1 MSEAN
6 KTQTV
11 QAANDVKNDTN
22 GSGASYGQAA
32 ANAVMPHLSKDML
45 ASVDKLGVSFVTD
58 AGPIKAIDDIT
69 FTIPRKTVVGVVGES
84 GSGKSVTARS
94 IIKLLPDTASTSGA
108 IYISNKEGT
117 GELDVLKLSGEDL
130 RQLRGGEAAMVFQEP
145 NSVLNPV
152 FTIGWQIEE
161 GLRAHGM
168 KDKKELRAKSIEIL
182 KKVGIPDAETRID
195 YYPHQFSGGQ
205 KQRIVIAMALV
216 LNPGLILADE
226 PTTAL
231 DVTVQME
238 ILDLLRL
245 ARDEFGAS
253 VLIITHNMG
262 VIADIAD
269 QVVVMYQGHVVE
281 QGDVEQIFYHPK
293 DPYTQRL
300 LASVPRIGE
309 KLVVKNK
316 DGSVVRRSVDWRK
329 EPVVVEA
336 KRMSVTYPGRL
347 MQPDFVAVNKVDFEI
362 HRSEVLGLVGESGSG
377 KSTTGRAIAGL
388 QKISGGSLKVFG
400 VEMNHVKE
408 REFKS
413 KRADIGFVFQDP
425 GSSFDPLMT
434 IAENVAEPLIVHK
447 KYSSVADARN
457 YVGELM
463 EMVQLP
469 RVYMDRFPHE
479 LSGGQRQR
487 ASLARAL
494 ALKPSLL
501 IADEPTSAL
510 DVSVQ
515 AKVLELF
522 KRLQVDIGFAC
533 LFITHDLAVVDMLAD
548 RIMVMHKGQIV
559 EHGDAS
565 QIIEHPQDPYTQ
577 KLLASLPVPDPRQ
590 QRERR
595 EQLHRLRGQE

>member
-1 MSEAN
+1 MSEI
-6 KTQTV
+6 
-11 QAANDVKNDTN
+11 DN
-22 GSGASYGQAA
+22 GNLAEIKD
-32 ANAVMPHLSKDML
+32 LS
-45 ASVDKLGVSFVTD
+45 VSFMTD
-58 AGPIKAIDDIT
+58 AGSIKAIDGIS
-69 FTIPRKTVVGVVGES
+69 FKIPRRKVIGVVGES

-94 IIKLLPDTASTSGA
+94 IIKLLPETATTSGA
-108 IYISNKEGT
+108 IYLSNRAGNE
-117 GELDVLKLSGEDL
+117 ELDVLSLSGE
-130 RQLRGGEAAMVFQEP
+130 QLREMRGSEVAMVFQEP

-152 FTIGWQIEE
+152 YTIGWQIEE

-168 KDKKELRAKSIEIL
+168 KDRKELRAKAIDIL
-182 KKVGIPDAETRID
+182 KKVGIPDAETRVD

-231 DVTVQME
+231 DVTVQAE

-245 ARDEFGAS
+245 ARDEFDAS

-269 QVVVMYQGHVVE
+269 EVVVMYRGHVVE
-281 QGDVEQIFYHPK
+281 QGGVEQIFYSPQ
-293 DPYTQRL
+293 DDYTKRL
-300 LASVPRIGE
+300 LGAVPRIGQKLIVRDGNGKVIERE
-309 KLVVKNK
+309 K
-316 DGSVVRRSVDWRK
+316 DWR
-329 EPVVVEA
+329 EQPVAVEA
-336 KRMSVTYPGRL
+336 KGLTITYPGHL
-347 MQPDFVAVNKVDFEI
+347 MQPDFKAVDGIDFTI

-388 QKISGGSLKVFG
+388 QKVSGGSLNVLG
-400 VEMNHVKE
+400 IEMNSVKE
-408 REFKS
+408 RDFKP

-425 GSSFDPLMT
+425 GSSFNPLMT
-434 IAENVAEPLIVHK
+434 IAENVAEPLIVHR
-447 KYSSVADARN
+447 KYSSVADARH
-457 YVGELM
+457 YVGDLL

-469 RVYMDRFPHE
+469 RAYMNRFPHE
-479 LSGGQRQR
+479 LSGGQRQC

-522 KRLQVDIGFAC
+522 KKLQVEIGFAC

-548 RIMVMHKGQIV
+548 RIMVMHKGKIV
-559 EHGDAS
+559 EHGDAD
-565 QIIEHPQDPYTQ
+565 QIMQHPQNPYTQ
-577 KLLASLPVPDPRQ
+577 KLLASLPVPDPREQRGHREHLHELLAAQ
-590 QRERR
+590 Q
-595 EQLHRLRGQE
+595 

>member
-1 MSEAN
+1 MNEPTMNLAE
-6 KTQTV
+6 V
-11 QAANDVKNDTN
+11 ND
-22 GSGASYGQAA
+22 
-32 ANAVMPHLSKDML
+32 LS
-45 ASVDKLGVSFVTD
+45 VSFMTD
-58 AGPIKAIDDIT
+58 AGSIKAVDHVN
-69 FTIPRKTVVGVVGES
+69 FTIPRGTVVGVVGES

-94 IIKLLPDTASTSGA
+94 LIKLLPETATTSGA
-108 IYISNKEGT
+108 VMLSKRNGD
-117 GELDVLKLSGEDL
+117 GELDVLSLTGEEL
-130 RQLRGGEAAMVFQEP
+130 RRMRGSEAAMVFQEP

-152 FTIGWQIEE
+152 YTIGWQIEE
-161 GLRAHGM
+161 GLRAHGL
-168 KDKKELRAKSIEIL
+168 KDKKELRAKAIDIL
-182 KKVGIPDAETRID
+182 KKVGIPDAETRVD

-231 DVTVQME
+231 DVTVQAE

-245 ARDEFGAS
+245 AKDEFGAS

-262 VIADIAD
+262 VIADLAD
-269 QVVVMYQGHVVE
+269 QVVVMYRGHVVE
-281 QGDVEQIFYHPK
+281 QGDVEQIFYHPHHE
-293 DPYTQRL
+293 YTKRL
-300 LASVPRIGE
+300 LAAVPRIGQ
-309 KLVVKNK
+309 KLVVHDR
-316 DGSVVRRSVDWRK
+316 DGHVIERKVDWR
-329 EPVVVEA
+329 EQPLAVEA
-336 KRMSVTYPGRL
+336 KGLRITYPGHL
-347 MQPDFVAVNKVDFEI
+347 MQPDFVAVDGVDFEI

-388 QKISGGSLKVFG
+388 QKVSGGSLKVLG
-400 VEMNHVKE
+400 VEMNGVKE
-408 REFKS
+408 RDFKP

-425 GSSFDPLMT
+425 GSSFNPLMT
-434 IAENVAEPLIVHK
+434 IAQNVAEPLIVHK
-447 KYSSVADARN
+447 KYADAADARE
-457 YVGELM
+457 YVGDLL

-469 RVYMDRFPHE
+469 RVYMNRFPHE

-522 KRLQVDIGFAC
+522 KRLQAEIGFAC

-548 RIMVMHKGQIV
+548 RIMVMHKGRIV
-559 EHGDAS
+559 EHGDADAIM
-565 QIIEHPQDPYTQ
+565 QHPQDPYTR
-577 KLLASLPVPDPRQ
+577 KLLASLPVPDPHE
-590 QRERR
+590 QREHRA
-595 EQLHRLRGQE
+595 QLHALLAQE

>member
-1 MSEAN
+1 MSE
-6 KTQTV
+6 QT
-11 QAANDVKNDTN
+11 ATATTATGGNLAEIRD
-22 GSGASYGQAA
+22 
-32 ANAVMPHLSKDML
+32 LS
-45 ASVDKLGVSFVTD
+45 VSFMTD
-58 AGPIKAIDDIT
+58 AGSIKAVDGVN
-69 FTIPRKTVVGVVGES
+69 FTIPRGTVVGVVGES

-94 IIKLLPDTASTSGA
+94 IIKLLPETATTSGA
-108 IYISNKEGT
+108 VMLSRRDGG
-117 GELDVLKLSGEDL
+117 GELDVLSLSGEDL
-130 RQLRGGEAAMVFQEP
+130 RRMRGSEAAMVFQEP

-152 FTIGWQIEE
+152 YTIGWQIEE

-168 KDKKELRAKSIEIL
+168 KDKKELRAKAVDIL
-182 KKVGIPDAETRID
+182 KKVGIPDAETRVD

-231 DVTVQME
+231 DVTVQAE

-245 ARDEFGAS
+245 AKDEFGAS

-262 VIADIAD
+262 VVADLAD
-269 QVVVMYQGHVVE
+269 QVVVMYRGHVVE
-281 QGDVEQIFYHPK
+281 QGDVEQVFYHPRH
-293 DPYTQRL
+293 DYTKRL
-300 LASVPRIGE
+300 LAAVPRIGQ
-309 KLVVKNK
+309 KLVVRDL
-316 DGSVVRRSVDWRK
+316 DGHVIEREDDWRDQ
-329 EPVVVEA
+329 PLAVEA
-336 KRMSVTYPGRL
+336 KGLTITYPGRL
-347 MQPDFVAVNKVDFEI
+347 MQPDFVAVDGIDFEI

-388 QKISGGSLKVFG
+388 QKVSGGSLKVLG
-400 VEMNHVKE
+400 VEMNGVRE
-408 REFKS
+408 RDFKP

-425 GSSFDPLMT
+425 GSSFNPLMT
-434 IAENVAEPLIVHK
+434 IAQNVAEPLIVHK
-447 KYSSVADARN
+447 RYPDAAAARD
-457 YVGELM
+457 YVGDLLEL
-463 EMVQLP
+463 VQLP
-469 RVYMDRFPHE
+469 RVYMNRFPHE

-522 KRLQVDIGFAC
+522 KRLQAEIGFAC

-548 RIMVMHKGQIV
+548 RVMVMHKGRIV
-559 EHGDAS
+559 EHGDADD
-565 QIIEHPQDPYTQ
+565 IMRRPQHPYTR
-577 KLLASLPVPDPRQ
+577 KLMASLPVPDPRE
-590 QRERR
+590 QRAHRAELHALLAQER
-595 EQLHRLRGQE
+595 

>member
-1 MSEAN
+1 MSEQRQHNLADI
-6 KTQTV
+6 K
-11 QAANDVKNDTN
+11 D
-22 GSGASYGQAA
+22 
-32 ANAVMPHLSKDML
+32 LS
-45 ASVDKLGVSFVTD
+45 VSFMTD
-58 AGPIKAIDDIT
+58 AGSIKAVENVN

-94 IIKLLPDTASTSGA
+94 IIKLMPETATTSGA
-108 IYISNKEGT
+108 VYLSRRDGSD
-117 GELDVLKLSGEDL
+117 GLDVLSLSGE
-130 RQLRGGEAAMVFQEP
+130 QLRDMRGSEAAMVFQEP

-152 FTIGWQIEE
+152 YTIGWQIEE
-161 GLRAHGM
+161 GLRAHGL
-168 KDKKELRAKSIEIL
+168 KDRKKLRAKAVDIL
-182 KKVGIPDAETRID
+182 NKVGIPDAETRVD

-231 DVTVQME
+231 DVTVQAE

-245 ARDEFGAS
+245 ARDEFDAS

-269 QVVVMYQGHVVE
+269 QVVVMYRGHVVE
-281 QGDVEQIFYHPK
+281 QGTVEQVFYDPK
-293 DPYTQRL
+293 NDYTKRL
-300 LASVPRIGE
+300 LGAVPRVGQ
-309 KLVVKNK
+309 KLVVRDS
-316 DGSVVRRSVDWRK
+316 DGRVIERRFDWR
-329 EPVVVEA
+329 EQPVAVEA
-336 KRMSVTYPGRL
+336 KGLTITYPGHL
-347 MQPDFVAVNKVDFEI
+347 MQPDFKAVDGVDFTI

-388 QKISGGSLKVFG
+388 QKVSGGSLNVLG
-400 VEMNHVKE
+400 VEMNGVRE
-408 REFKS
+408 RDFKP

-425 GSSFDPLMT
+425 GSSFNPLMT
-434 IAENVAEPLIVHK
+434 IAENVAEPLIVHR
-447 KYSSVADARN
+447 KYGSVAEARD
-457 YVGELM
+457 YVGDLL

-469 RVYMDRFPHE
+469 RAYMNRFPHE

-487 ASLARAL
+487 ASLARGL

-522 KRLQVDIGFAC
+522 KRLQAEIGFAC

-548 RIMVMHKGQIV
+548 RVMVMHKGRIV
-559 EHGDAS
+559 EHGDAD
-565 QIIEHPQDPYTQ
+565 QIMRHPRNAYTQ
-577 KLLASLPVPDPRQ
+577 KLLASLPVPDPRE
-590 QRERR
+590 QR
-595 EQLHRLRGQE
+595 LHRAHLHELLASGK

>member
-1 MSEAN
+1 MSEPNASS
-6 KTQTV
+6 
-11 QAANDVKNDTN
+11 ASPSTN
-22 GSGASYGQAA
+22 LAEIKD
-32 ANAVMPHLSKDML
+32 LS
-45 ASVDKLGVSFVTD
+45 VSFITD
-58 AGPIKAIDDIT
+58 AGSIKAVDGVS
-69 FTIPRKTVVGVVGES
+69 FTIPRGTVVGVVGES

-94 IIKLLPDTASTSGA
+94 IIKLLPETATTSGA
-108 IYISNKEGT
+108 VMLSKRDGT
-117 GELDVLKLSGEDL
+117 GELDVLSLSGEDL
-130 RQLRGGEAAMVFQEP
+130 QRMRGSEAAMVFQEP

-152 FTIGWQIEE
+152 YTIGWQIEE

-168 KDKKELRAKSIEIL
+168 KDKKQLRAKAIDIL
-182 KKVGIPDAETRID
+182 KKVGIPDAETRVD

-231 DVTVQME
+231 DVTVQAE

-245 ARDEFGAS
+245 AKDEFGAS

-262 VIADIAD
+262 VIADLAD
-269 QVVVMYQGHVVE
+269 QVVVMYRGHVVE
-281 QGDVEQIFYHPK
+281 QGDVEQVFYHPNH
-293 DPYTQRL
+293 DYTKRL
-300 LASVPRIGE
+300 LASVPRIGQQ
-309 KLVVKNK
+309 LVVRDL
-316 DGSVVRRSVDWRK
+316 DGRVIEREDDWRDQ
-329 EPVVVEA
+329 PIAVEA
-336 KRMSVTYPGRL
+336 KGLTITYPGHL
-347 MQPDFVAVNKVDFEI
+347 MQPDFVAVDGIDFTI
-362 HRSEVLGLVGESGSG
+362 RRSEVLGLVGESGSG

-388 QKISGGSLKVFG
+388 QKVSGGSLKVLG
-400 VEMNHVKE
+400 VEMNGVKE
-408 REFKS
+408 RDFKP

-425 GSSFDPLMT
+425 GSSFNPLMT
-434 IAENVAEPLIVHK
+434 IAENVAEPLIVHG
-447 KYSSVADARN
+447 KYSSVADARH
-457 YVGELM
+457 YVGDLL

-469 RVYMDRFPHE
+469 RVYMNRFPHE

-522 KRLQVDIGFAC
+522 KRLQAEIGFAC

-548 RIMVMHKGQIV
+548 RVMVMHKGRIV
-559 EHGDAS
+559 EHGDTEDIM
-565 QIIEHPQDPYTQ
+565 QHPQDPYTR
-577 KLLASLPVPDPRQ
+577 KLLASLPVPDPRE
-590 QRERR
+590 QRAHR
-595 EQLHRLRGQE
+595 EQLHALLAQG

>member
-1 MSEAN
+1 M
-6 KTQTV
+6 
-11 QAANDVKNDTN
+11 D
-22 GSGASYGQAA
+22 
-32 ANAVMPHLSKDML
+32 
-45 ASVDKLGVSFVTD
+45 GVS
-58 AGPIKAIDDIT
+58 
-69 FTIPRKTVVGVVGES
+69 FTIPRGTVVGVVGES

-94 IIKLLPDTASTSGA
+94 IIKLLPETATTSGA
-108 IYISNKEGT
+108 VMLSKRDGT
-117 GELDVLKLSGEDL
+117 GELDVLSLSGEDL
-130 RQLRGGEAAMVFQEP
+130 QRMRGSEAAMVFQEP

-152 FTIGWQIEE
+152 YTIGWQIEE

-168 KDKKELRAKSIEIL
+168 KDKKQLRAKAIDIL
-182 KKVGIPDAETRID
+182 KKVGIPDAETRVD

-231 DVTVQME
+231 DVTVQAE

-245 ARDEFGAS
+245 AKDEFGAS

-262 VIADIAD
+262 VIADLAD
-269 QVVVMYQGHVVE
+269 QVVVMYRGHVVE
-281 QGDVEQIFYHPK
+281 QGDVEQVFYHPNH
-293 DPYTQRL
+293 DYTKRL
-300 LASVPRIGE
+300 LASVPRIGQQ
-309 KLVVKNK
+309 LVVRDL
-316 DGSVVRRSVDWRK
+316 DGRVIEREDDWRDQ
-329 EPVVVEA
+329 PIAVEA
-336 KRMSVTYPGRL
+336 KGLTITYPGHL
-347 MQPDFVAVNKVDFEI
+347 MQPDFVAVDGIDFTI
-362 HRSEVLGLVGESGSG
+362 RRSEVLGLVGESGSG

-388 QKISGGSLKVFG
+388 QKVSGGSLKVLG
-400 VEMNHVKE
+400 VEMNGVKE
-408 REFKS
+408 RDFKP

-425 GSSFDPLMT
+425 GSSFNPLMT
-434 IAENVAEPLIVHK
+434 IAQNVSEPLIVHG
-447 KYSSVADARN
+447 KYRDVAEARE
-457 YVGELM
+457 YVGDLL

-469 RVYMDRFPHE
+469 RVYMNRFPHE

-522 KRLQVDIGFAC
+522 KRLQAEIGFAC

-548 RIMVMHKGQIV
+548 RVMVMHKGRIV
-559 EHGDAS
+559 EHGDTEDIM
-565 QIIEHPQDPYTQ
+565 QHPQDPYTR
-577 KLLASLPVPDPRQ
+577 KLLASLPVPDPRE
-590 QRERR
+590 QRAHR
-595 EQLHRLRGQE
+595 EQLHALLAQG

>member
-1 MSEAN
+1 MSDE
-6 KTQTV
+6 QTNLA
-11 QAANDVKNDTN
+11 QVKD
-22 GSGASYGQAA
+22 
-32 ANAVMPHLSKDML
+32 LS
-45 ASVDKLGVSFVTD
+45 VSFMTD
-58 AGPIKAIDDIT
+58 AGSIKAIDKIS

-94 IIKLLPDTASTSGA
+94 IIKLLPETATTSGA
-108 IYISNKEGT
+108 IYLSNREGN
-117 GELDVLKLSGEDL
+117 EQLDVLSLSGEDL
-130 RQLRGGEAAMVFQEP
+130 RRMRGSEAAMVFQEP

-152 FTIGWQIEE
+152 YTIGWQIEE

-168 KDKKELRAKSIEIL
+168 KDKKELRAKSVDIL

-231 DVTVQME
+231 DVTVQAE

-262 VIADIAD
+262 VIADI
-269 QVVVMYQGHVVE
+269 VVVMYRGHVVE
-281 QGDVEQIFYHPK
+281 QGSVEQIFYSPK
-293 DPYTQRL
+293 DDYTKRL
-300 LASVPRIGE
+300 LAAVPRIGQ
-309 KLVVKNK
+309 KLVVRDEQGKVIERSK
-316 DGSVVRRSVDWRK
+316 DWHDQ
-329 EPVVVEA
+329 PIAVEA
-336 KRMSVTYPGRL
+336 KGLTITYPGHL
-347 MQPDFVAVNKVDFEI
+347 TQPDFKAVNGIDFTI

-388 QKISGGSLKVFG
+388 QKVSGGSLNVLG
-400 VEMNHVKE
+400 VEMNGVKE
-408 REFKS
+408 RQFKP

-425 GSSFDPLMT
+425 GSSFNPLMT

-447 KYSSVADARN
+447 KYSSVSEASD
-457 YVGELM
+457 YVGDLL

-469 RVYMDRFPHE
+469 RAYMNRFPHE

-522 KRLQVDIGFAC
+522 KKLQAEIGFAC

-548 RIMVMHKGQIV
+548 RIMVMHKGEIV
-559 EHGDAS
+559 EHGDAD
-565 QIIEHPQDPYTQ
+565 QVMNNPRNPYTQ
-577 KLLASLPVPDPRQ
+577 KLLASLPVPDPRE
-590 QRERR
+590 QRKHRA
-595 EQLHRLRGQE
+595 QLHELLAKGI

>member
-1 MSEAN
+1 MALRMALTEQTQRLKRRRVMSE
-6 KTQTV
+6 TV
-11 QAANDVKNDTN
+11 IATT
-22 GSGASYGQAA
+22 
-32 ANAVMPHLSKDML
+32 PHLGKDEL
-45 ASVDKLGVSFVTD
+45 ARIDDLSVSFMTD
-58 AGPIKAIDDIT
+58 AGSIKAIDGVD
-69 FTIPRKTVVGVVGES
+69 FTIPKGKVVGVVGES

-94 IIKLLPDTASTSGA
+94 IIKLLPVTAATSGA
-108 IYISNKEGT
+108 VYLARRDGT
-117 GELDVLKLSGEDL
+117 GELDALALSGE
-130 RQLRGGEAAMVFQEP
+130 QLRRMRGDEAAMVFQEP
-145 NSVLNPV
+145 GSVLNPV

-161 GLRAHGM
+161 GLRAHGL
-168 KDKKELRAKSIEIL
+168 KDKKELRAKAVDIL
-182 KKVGIPDAETRID
+182 KKVGIPDAETRVD

-231 DVTVQME
+231 DVTVQAE

-262 VIADIAD
+262 VVADIAD
-269 QVVVMYQGHVVE
+269 QVVVMYRGHVVE
-281 QGDVEQIFYHPK
+281 QGDVEQIFYHPQAE
-293 DPYTQRL
+293 YTQRL
-300 LASVPRIGE
+300 LAAVPRIGQQLTVHDDE
-309 KLVVKNK
+309 GKALE
-316 DGSVVRRSVDWRK
+316 RSSDWRQ
-329 EPVVVEA
+329 EPVAVEA
-336 KRMSVTYPGRL
+336 KGLTITYPGRL
-347 MQPDFVAVNKVDFEI
+347 MQPDFVAVDGVDFTI

-388 QKISGGSLKVFG
+388 QKVSGGSLNVLG
-400 VEMNHVKE
+400 VEMNGVKE
-408 REFKS
+408 RDFKP

-434 IAENVAEPLIVHK
+434 IAENVAEPLLVHH
-447 KYSSVADARN
+447 KYSSVADAKD
-457 YVGELM
+457 YVGDLL

-469 RVYMDRFPHE
+469 RAYMNRFPHE

-522 KRLQVDIGFAC
+522 KKLQIEIGFAC

-548 RIMVMHKGQIV
+548 RIMVMHQGRIV
-559 EHGDAS
+559 EHGDAD
-565 QIIEHPQDPYTQ
+565 QVIELPENPYTR
-577 KLLASLPVPDPRQ
+577 KLLASLPVPDPRE
-590 QRERR
+590 QRAHR
-595 EQLHRLRGQE
+595 EHLHALAAEAV

>member
-1 MSEAN
+1 MSETNAHEMN
-6 KTQTV
+6 QNSDDGRHPLLDSTG
-11 QAANDVKNDTN
+11 KNLAQIKN
-22 GSGASYGQAA
+22 
-32 ANAVMPHLSKDML
+32 LS
-45 ASVDKLGVSFVTD
+45 VSFMTD
-58 AGPIKAIDDIT
+58 AGSIRAIDNIS
-69 FTIPRKTVVGVVGES
+69 FSIPKKTVVGVVGES

-94 IIKLLPDTASTSGA
+94 IIKLLPETATTAGA
-108 IYISNKEGT
+108 IYLARRDGSE
-117 GELDVLKLSGEDL
+117 EFDVLSLKPEDL
-130 RQLRGGEAAMVFQEP
+130 QHVRGEEAAMVFQEP

-152 FTIGWQIEE
+152 YTIGWQIEE

-168 KDKKELRAKSIEIL
+168 SGRQELRAKTIDIL
-182 KKVGIPDAETRID
+182 EKVGIPDAKTRVD

-231 DVTVQME
+231 DVTVQAE

-245 ARDEFGAS
+245 ARDEFDAS

-269 QVVVMYQGHVVE
+269 QVVVMYRGHVVE
-281 QGDVEQIFYHPK
+281 QGDVEQIFYRPQE
-293 DPYTQRL
+293 DYTKRL
-300 LASVPRIGE
+300 LAAVPRIGQ
-309 KLVVKNK
+309 KLVVRDD
-316 DGSVVRRSVDWRK
+316 DGIAIERKADWRK
-329 EPVVVEA
+329 QPIAVEA
-336 KRMSVTYPGRL
+336 KGLTITYPGHL
-347 MQPDFVAVNKVDFEI
+347 LQPDFVAVKDVDFTI

-388 QKISGGSLKVFG
+388 QRISGGSLKVLG
-400 VEMNHVKE
+400 SEMNGFKE
-408 REFKS
+408 REFKP

-425 GSSFDPLMT
+425 GSSFNPLMT
-434 IAENVAEPLIVHK
+434 IAENVAEPLLVHK
-447 KYSSVADARN
+447 KYSSVADASD
-457 YVGELM
+457 YVGDLL

-469 RVYMDRFPHE
+469 RTYMNRFPHE

-494 ALKPSLL
+494 ALKPSLI

-515 AKVLELF
+515 AKVLQLF
-522 KRLQVDIGFAC
+522 KRLQVEIGFAC

-548 RIMVMHKGQIV
+548 RIMVMHKGSIV
-559 EHGDAS
+559 EHGEAS
-565 QIIEHPQDPYTQ
+565 QIMQNPQNPYTR
-577 KLLASLPVPDPRQ
+577 KLLASLPVPDPRE
-590 QRERR
+590 QRE
-595 EQLHRLRGQE
+595 HRGQLRELLKQE

>member
-1 MSEAN
+1 MSEQRQHNLADI
-6 KTQTV
+6 K
-11 QAANDVKNDTN
+11 D
-22 GSGASYGQAA
+22 
-32 ANAVMPHLSKDML
+32 LS
-45 ASVDKLGVSFVTD
+45 VSFMTD
-58 AGPIKAIDDIT
+58 AGSIKAVENVN

-94 IIKLLPDTASTSGA
+94 IIKLLPETATTSGA
-108 IYISNKEGT
+108 VYLSRRDGSD
-117 GELDVLKLSGEDL
+117 GLDVLSLSGE
-130 RQLRGGEAAMVFQEP
+130 QLRDMRGSEAAMVFQEP

-152 FTIGWQIEE
+152 YTIGWQIEE
-161 GLRAHGM
+161 GLRAHGL
-168 KDKKELRAKSIEIL
+168 KDRKKLRAKAVDIL
-182 KKVGIPDAETRID
+182 NKVGIPDAETRVD

-231 DVTVQME
+231 DVTVQAE

-245 ARDEFGAS
+245 ARDEFDAS

-269 QVVVMYQGHVVE
+269 QVVVMYRGHVVE
-281 QGDVEQIFYHPK
+281 QGTVEQVFYDPK
-293 DPYTQRL
+293 NDYTKRL
-300 LASVPRIGE
+300 LGAVPRVGQ
-309 KLVVKNK
+309 KLVVRDP
-316 DGSVVRRSVDWRK
+316 DGRVIERKSDWR
-329 EPVVVEA
+329 EQPVAVEA
-336 KRMSVTYPGRL
+336 KGLTITYPGHL
-347 MQPDFVAVNKVDFEI
+347 MQPDFKAVDGVDFTI

-388 QKISGGSLKVFG
+388 QKVSGGSLNVLG
-400 VEMNHVKE
+400 VEMNGVRE
-408 REFKS
+408 RDFKP

-425 GSSFDPLMT
+425 GSSFNPLMT
-434 IAENVAEPLIVHK
+434 IAENVAEPLIVHR
-447 KYSSVADARN
+447 KYGSVAEARD
-457 YVGELM
+457 YVGDLL

-469 RVYMDRFPHE
+469 RAYMNRFPHE

-487 ASLARAL
+487 ASLARGL

-522 KRLQVDIGFAC
+522 KRLQAEIGFAC

-548 RIMVMHKGQIV
+548 RVMVMHKGQIV
-559 EHGDAS
+559 EHGDAD
-565 QIIEHPQDPYTQ
+565 QIMRHPRNAYTQ
-577 KLLASLPVPDPRQ
+577 KLLASLPVPDPRE
-590 QRERR
+590 QR
-595 EQLHRLRGQE
+595 LHRAHLHELLASGK

>member
-1 MSEAN
+1 MSNA
-6 KTQTV
+6 TTAP
-11 QAANDVKNDTN
+11 AATGNLAEVRN
-22 GSGASYGQAA
+22 
-32 ANAVMPHLSKDML
+32 LS
-45 ASVDKLGVSFVTD
+45 VSFVTD
-58 AGPIKAIDDIT
+58 AGSIKAVEDVN
-69 FTIPRKTVVGVVGES
+69 FTIPRGKVVGVVGES

-94 IIKLLPDTASTSGA
+94 IIKLLPETATTSGA
-108 IYISNKEGT
+108 IMLSRRDGD
-117 GELDVLKLSGEDL
+117 GELDVLSLSGEDL
-130 RQLRGGEAAMVFQEP
+130 RRMRGSEAAMVFQEP

-152 FTIGWQIEE
+152 YTVGWQIEE
-161 GLRAHGM
+161 GLRAHGL
-168 KDKKELRAKSIEIL
+168 KDKKQLRAKTIDIL
-182 KKVGIPDAETRID
+182 KKVGIPDAETRAD

-231 DVTVQME
+231 DVTVQAE

-245 ARDEFGAS
+245 AKDEFGSS

-262 VIADIAD
+262 VIADLAD
-269 QVVVMYQGHVVE
+269 QVVVMYRGHVVE
-281 QGDVEQIFYHPK
+281 QGDVEQVFYHPQHS
-293 DPYTQRL
+293 YTKQL
-300 LASVPRIGE
+300 LAAVPRIGQ
-309 KLVVKNK
+309 KLVVRDR
-316 DGSVVRRSVDWRK
+316 DGKPVERSVDWRT
-329 EPVVVEA
+329 EPLAVEA
-336 KRMSVTYPGRL
+336 KGLTITYPGHL
-347 MQPDFVAVNKVDFEI
+347 LQPDFVAVDNIDFEI

-388 QKISGGSLKVFG
+388 QKVSGGSLKVLG
-400 VEMNHVKE
+400 VEMNKVRE
-408 REFKS
+408 RDFKP
-413 KRADIGFVFQDP
+413 KRTDIGFVFQDP
-425 GSSFDPLMT
+425 GSSFNPLMT
-434 IAENVAEPLIVHK
+434 IEQNVAEPLIVHR
-447 KYSSVADARN
+447 KYPDAAAARQ
-457 YVGELM
+457 YVGELL

-522 KRLQVDIGFAC
+522 KRLQVEIGFAC

-548 RIMVMHKGQIV
+548 RIMVMHKGRIV
-559 EHGDAS
+559 EHGDSDAIL
-565 QIIEHPQDPYTQ
+565 QHPKDPYTQ
-577 KLLASLPVPDPRQ
+577 KLLASLPVPDPRE
-590 QRERR
+590 QRAHRAH
-595 EQLHRLRGQE
+595 LHELLDQEA

>member
-1 MSEAN
+1 MA
-6 KTQTV
+6 
-11 QAANDVKNDTN
+11 DTIETKGDN
-22 GSGASYGQAA
+22 LATIQ
-32 ANAVMPHLSKDML
+32 NLS
-45 ASVDKLGVSFVTD
+45 VSFVTD
-58 AGPIKAIDDIT
+58 AGSIKAIDGID

-94 IIKLLPDTASTSGA
+94 IIKLLPETATTSGA
-108 IYISNKEGT
+108 IYLSNRDGSET
-117 GELDVLKLSGEDL
+117 LDVLSLSGDDL
-130 RQLRGGEAAMVFQEP
+130 ARMRGSEAAMVFQEP

-152 FTIGWQIEE
+152 YTVGWQIEE

-168 KDKKELRAKSIEIL
+168 KDKKELRAKAIDIL
-182 KKVGIPDAETRID
+182 KKVGIPDAESRVD

-231 DVTVQME
+231 DVTVQAE

-269 QVVVMYQGHVVE
+269 QVVVMYRGHVVE
-281 QGDVEQIFYHPK
+281 QGDVEQIFYAPK
-293 DPYTQRL
+293 HEYTKRL
-300 LASVPRIGE
+300 LAAVPRIGQ
-309 KLVVKNK
+309 KLVVRDREGKP
-316 DGSVVRRSVDWRK
+316 VERAADWH
-329 EPVVVEA
+329 EQPVVVEA
-336 KRMSVTYPGRL
+336 KNLTITYPGRL
-347 MQPDFVAVNKVDFEI
+347 MQPDFKAVDGIDFTI
-362 HRSEVLGLVGESGSG
+362 RRSEVLGLVGESGSG

-388 QKISGGSLKVFG
+388 QKVSGGSLKVLG
-400 VEMNHVKE
+400 VEMNGVKE
-408 REFKS
+408 RDFKA

-425 GSSFDPLMT
+425 GSSFNPLMT
-434 IAENVAEPLIVHK
+434 IAENVAEPLLVHK
-447 KYSSVADARN
+447 KYGSVAEAKD
-457 YVGELM
+457 YVGDLL

-469 RVYMDRFPHE
+469 RAYMNRFPHE

-487 ASLARAL
+487 ASLARGL

-522 KRLQVDIGFAC
+522 KQLQAEIGFAC

-548 RIMVMHKGQIV
+548 RIMVMHKGRIV
-559 EHGDAS
+559 EHGDAD
-565 QIIEHPQDPYTQ
+565 QIMQHPVDPYTR
-577 KLLASLPVPDPRQ
+577 KLLASLPVPDPREQ
-590 QRERR
+590 QVHRAH
-595 EQLHRLRGQE
+595 LHELLAAEAR

>member
-1 MSEAN
+1 MSIMSEQRQHNLADI
-6 KTQTV
+6 K
-11 QAANDVKNDTN
+11 D
-22 GSGASYGQAA
+22 
-32 ANAVMPHLSKDML
+32 LS
-45 ASVDKLGVSFVTD
+45 VSFMTD
-58 AGPIKAIDDIT
+58 AGSIKAVENVN

-94 IIKLLPDTASTSGA
+94 IIKLLPETATTSGA
-108 IYISNKEGT
+108 VYLSRRDGSD
-117 GELDVLKLSGEDL
+117 GLDMLSLSGE
-130 RQLRGGEAAMVFQEP
+130 QLRDMRGSEAAMVFQEP

-152 FTIGWQIEE
+152 YTIGWQIEE
-161 GLRAHGM
+161 GLRAHGL
-168 KDKKELRAKSIEIL
+168 KDRKKLRAKAVDIL
-182 KKVGIPDAETRID
+182 NKVGIPDAETRVD

-231 DVTVQME
+231 DVTVQAE

-245 ARDEFGAS
+245 ARDEFDAS

-269 QVVVMYQGHVVE
+269 QVVVMYRGHVVE
-281 QGDVEQIFYHPK
+281 QGTVEQVFYDPK
-293 DPYTQRL
+293 NDYTKRL
-300 LASVPRIGE
+300 LGAVPRVGQ
-309 KLVVKNK
+309 KLVVRDS
-316 DGSVVRRSVDWRK
+316 DGRVIERRSDWR
-329 EPVVVEA
+329 EQPVAVEA
-336 KRMSVTYPGRL
+336 KGLTITYPGHL
-347 MQPDFVAVNKVDFEI
+347 MQPDFKAVDGVDFTI

-388 QKISGGSLKVFG
+388 QKVSGGSLNVLG
-400 VEMNHVKE
+400 IEMNGVKE
-408 REFKS
+408 RDFKP

-425 GSSFDPLMT
+425 GSSFNPLMT
-434 IAENVAEPLIVHK
+434 IAENVAEPLLVHH
-447 KYSSVADARN
+447 KYGSVADAKN
-457 YVGELM
+457 YVGDLL

-469 RVYMDRFPHE
+469 RAYMNRFPHE

-487 ASLARAL
+487 ASLARGL

-522 KRLQVDIGFAC
+522 KRLQAEIGFAC

-559 EHGDAS
+559 EHGDAD
-565 QIIEHPQDPYTQ
+565 QIMQHPRNAYTQ
-577 KLLASLPVPDPRQ
+577 KLLASLPVPDPRE
-590 QRERR
+590 QR
-595 EQLHRLRGQE
+595 LHRAHLHELLASGK

>member
-1 MSEAN
+1 MSENN
-6 KTQTV
+6 KNL
-11 QAANDVKNDTN
+11 ADIKD
-22 GSGASYGQAA
+22 
-32 ANAVMPHLSKDML
+32 LS
-45 ASVDKLGVSFVTD
+45 VSFMTD
-58 AGPIKAIDDIT
+58 AGSIKAVEDVN

-94 IIKLLPDTASTSGA
+94 IIKLLPETATTSGA
-108 IYISNKEGT
+108 IYLSNRAGNE
-117 GELDVLKLSGEDL
+117 ELDVLSLSGE
-130 RQLRGGEAAMVFQEP
+130 QLREMRGSEAAMVFQEP

-152 FTIGWQIEE
+152 YTIGWQIEE

-168 KDKKELRAKSIEIL
+168 KDKKELRAKAIDIL
-182 KKVGIPDAETRID
+182 KKVGIPDAETRVD

-231 DVTVQME
+231 DVTVQAE

-269 QVVVMYQGHVVE
+269 EVVVMYRGHVVE
-281 QGDVEQIFYHPK
+281 QGSVEQIFYSPK
-293 DPYTQRL
+293 DDYTKRL
-300 LASVPRIGE
+300 LAAVPRIGQ
-309 KLVVKNK
+309 KLVVRDEQGKVIERSK
-316 DGSVVRRSVDWRK
+316 DWHDQ
-329 EPVVVEA
+329 PIAVEA
-336 KRMSVTYPGRL
+336 KGLTITYPGHL
-347 MQPDFVAVNKVDFEI
+347 TQPDFKAVNGIDFTI

-388 QKISGGSLKVFG
+388 QKVSGGSLNVLG
-400 VEMNHVKE
+400 VEMNGVKE
-408 REFKS
+408 RQFKP

-425 GSSFDPLMT
+425 GSSFNPLMT

-447 KYSSVADARN
+447 KYSSVSEASD
-457 YVGELM
+457 YVGDLL

-469 RVYMDRFPHE
+469 RAYMNRFPHE

-522 KRLQVDIGFAC
+522 KKLQAEIGFAC

-548 RIMVMHKGQIV
+548 RIMVMHKGEIV
-559 EHGDAS
+559 EHGDAD
-565 QIIEHPQDPYTQ
+565 QVMNNPQNPYTQ
-577 KLLASLPVPDPRQ
+577 KLLASLPVPDPRE
-590 QRERR
+590 QRKHRA
-595 EQLHRLRGQE
+595 QLHELLAKGI

>member
-1 MSEAN
+1 MSKHGGRNAQS
-6 KTQTV
+6 TQST
-11 QAANDVKNDTN
+11 QAGDALVDVKD
-22 GSGASYGQAA
+22 
-32 ANAVMPHLSKDML
+32 LS
-45 ASVDKLGVSFVTD
+45 VSFMTD
-58 AGPIKAIDDIT
+58 AGPIKAIDGVD
-69 FTIPRKTVVGVVGES
+69 FVIPRKTVVGVVGES

-94 IIKLLPDTASTSGA
+94 IIRLLPETATTGGA
-108 IYISNKEGT
+108 IYLRADDDGD
-117 GELDVLKLSGEDL
+117 GVDVLTMSGRDL
-130 RQLRGGEAAMVFQEP
+130 QRMRGDAAAMVFQEP

-152 FTIGWQIEE
+152 YTIGWQIEE
-161 GLRAHGM
+161 GLRAHGLT
-168 KDKKELRAKSIEIL
+168 DKKQLRAKSIEIL
-182 KKVGIPDAETRID
+182 DKVGIPDAATRVD

-231 DVTVQME
+231 DVTVQAE

-262 VIADIAD
+262 VVADIAD
-269 QVVVMYQGHVVE
+269 QVVVMYRGHVVE
-281 QGDVEQIFYHPK
+281 QGSVDQIFY
-293 DPYTQRL
+293 DPQADYTKRL
-300 LASVPRIGE
+300 LAAVPRIGQR
-309 KLVVKNK
+309 LVVRDAAGDVIERK
-316 DGSVVRRSVDWRK
+316 VDWRA
-329 EPVVVEA
+329 EPVVVKAEH
-336 KRMSVTYPGRL
+336 MDITYPGRF
-347 MQPDFVAVNKVDFEI
+347 MQPDFKAVDDVSFEI
-362 HRSEVLGLVGESGSG
+362 HRSEVPGLVGESGSG

-388 QKISGGSLKVFG
+388 QRISGGSLDVLG
-400 VEMNHVKE
+400 MEMKGFKE
-408 REFKS
+408 RRFKPL
-413 KRADIGFVFQDP
+413 REQIGFVFQDP

-434 IAENVAEPLIVHK
+434 ILENVAEPLIVHGR
-447 KYSSVADARN
+447 YRTAAQARQ
-457 YVGELM
+457 YVGELL

-469 RVYMDRFPHE
+469 RTYMNRFPHE

-522 KRLQVDIGFAC
+522 KTLQVEIGFAC

-548 RIMVMHKGQIV
+548 RIMVMHKGRIV

-565 QIIEHPQDPYTQ
+565 QIMRHPSDPYTK
-577 KLLASLPVPDPRQ
+577 KLLASLPVPDPREQ
-590 QRERR
+590 AAHRE
-595 EQLHRLRGQE
+595 ELHELLAKEA

>member
-1 MSEAN
+1 MSDE
-6 KTQTV
+6 QTNLA
-11 QAANDVKNDTN
+11 QVKD
-22 GSGASYGQAA
+22 
-32 ANAVMPHLSKDML
+32 LS
-45 ASVDKLGVSFVTD
+45 VSFMTD
-58 AGPIKAIDDIT
+58 AGSIKAIDKIS

-94 IIKLLPDTASTSGA
+94 IIKLLPETATTSGV
-108 IYISNKEGT
+108 IYLSNREGN
-117 GELDVLKLSGEDL
+117 EQLDVLSLSGEDL
-130 RQLRGGEAAMVFQEP
+130 RRMRGSEAAMVFQEP

-152 FTIGWQIEE
+152 YTIGWQIEE

-168 KDKKELRAKSIEIL
+168 KDKKELRAKSVDIL

-231 DVTVQME
+231 DVTVQAE

-269 QVVVMYQGHVVE
+269 EVVVMYRGHVVE
-281 QGDVEQIFYHPK
+281 QGSVEQIFYSPK
-293 DPYTQRL
+293 DDYTKRL
-300 LASVPRIGE
+300 LAAV
-309 KLVVKNK
+309 
-316 DGSVVRRSVDWRK
+316 VVRDEQGKVIERSKDWHDQ
-329 EPVVVEA
+329 PIAVEA
-336 KRMSVTYPGRL
+336 KGLTITYPGHL
-347 MQPDFVAVNKVDFEI
+347 TQPDFKAVNGIDFTI

-388 QKISGGSLKVFG
+388 QKVSGGSLNVLG
-400 VEMNHVKE
+400 VEMNGVKE
-408 REFKS
+408 RQFKP

-425 GSSFDPLMT
+425 GSSFNPLMT

-447 KYSSVADARN
+447 KYSSVSEASD
-457 YVGELM
+457 YVGDLL

-469 RVYMDRFPHE
+469 RAYMNRFPHE

-522 KRLQVDIGFAC
+522 KKLQAEIGFAC

-548 RIMVMHKGQIV
+548 RIMVMHKGEIV
-559 EHGDAS
+559 EHGDAD
-565 QIIEHPQDPYTQ
+565 QVMNNPQNPYTQ
-577 KLLASLPVPDPRQ
+577 KLLASLPVPDPRE
-590 QRERR
+590 QREHRA
-595 EQLHRLRGQE
+595 QLHELLAKGI

>member
-1 MSEAN
+1 MSENN
-6 KTQTV
+6 KNL
-11 QAANDVKNDTN
+11 ADIKD
-22 GSGASYGQAA
+22 
-32 ANAVMPHLSKDML
+32 LS
-45 ASVDKLGVSFVTD
+45 VSFMTD
-58 AGPIKAIDDIT
+58 AGSIKAVEDVN

-94 IIKLLPDTASTSGA
+94 IIKLLPETATTSGA
-108 IYISNKEGT
+108 VYLSKRDGSDS
-117 GELDVLKLSGEDL
+117 LDVLSLSGE
-130 RQLRGGEAAMVFQEP
+130 QLREVRGSEAAMVFQEP

-152 FTIGWQIEE
+152 YTIGWQIEE

-168 KDKKELRAKSIEIL
+168 KDKKELRAKAINIL
-182 KKVGIPDAETRID
+182 KKVGIPDAETRVD

-231 DVTVQME
+231 DVTVQAE

-245 ARDEFGAS
+245 ARDEFDAS

-269 QVVVMYQGHVVE
+269 QVVVMYRGHVVE

-293 DPYTQRL
+293 DDYTKRL
-300 LASVPRIGE
+300 LAAVPRIGQ
-309 KLVVKNK
+309 KLVVKDA
-316 DGSVVRRSVDWRK
+316 DGKVIEREKDWRDQ
-329 EPVVVEA
+329 PIAVEA
-336 KRMSVTYPGRL
+336 KGLTITYPGHL
-347 MQPDFVAVNKVDFEI
+347 MQPDFKAVDGIDFTI

-388 QKISGGSLKVFG
+388 QKVSGGSLNVLG
-400 VEMNHVKE
+400 IEMNGVKE
-408 REFKS
+408 RDFKP

-425 GSSFDPLMT
+425 GSSFNPLMT
-434 IAENVAEPLIVHK
+434 IAENVAEPLLVHH
-447 KYSSVADARN
+447 KYGSVADARK
-457 YVGELM
+457 YVGDLL

-469 RVYMDRFPHE
+469 RAYMNRFPHE

-522 KRLQVDIGFAC
+522 KKLQAEIGFAC

-559 EHGDAS
+559 EHGDAD
-565 QIIEHPQDPYTQ
+565 QIMQNPQNPYTQ
-577 KLLASLPVPDPRQ
+577 KLLASLPVPDPREQRKHREHLHELLAAQ
-590 QRERR
+590 Q
-595 EQLHRLRGQE
+595 

>member
-1 MSEAN
+1 MSEQRQHNLADI
-6 KTQTV
+6 K
-11 QAANDVKNDTN
+11 D
-22 GSGASYGQAA
+22 
-32 ANAVMPHLSKDML
+32 LS
-45 ASVDKLGVSFVTD
+45 VSFMTD
-58 AGPIKAIDDIT
+58 AGSIKAVENVN

-94 IIKLLPDTASTSGA
+94 IIKLLPETATTSGA
-108 IYISNKEGT
+108 VYLSRRDGSD
-117 GELDVLKLSGEDL
+117 GLDVLSLSGE
-130 RQLRGGEAAMVFQEP
+130 QLRDMRGSEAAMVFQEP

-152 FTIGWQIEE
+152 YTIGWQIEE
-161 GLRAHGM
+161 GLRAHGL
-168 KDKKELRAKSIEIL
+168 KDRKKLRAKAVDIL
-182 KKVGIPDAETRID
+182 NKVGIPDAETRVD

-231 DVTVQME
+231 DVTVQAE

-245 ARDEFGAS
+245 ARDEFDAS

-269 QVVVMYQGHVVE
+269 QVVVMYRGHVVE
-281 QGDVEQIFYHPK
+281 QGTVEQVFYDPK
-293 DPYTQRL
+293 DDYTKRL
-300 LASVPRIGE
+300 LGAVPRVGQ
-309 KLVVKNK
+309 KLVVRDP
-316 DGSVVRRSVDWRK
+316 DGRVIERKSDWR
-329 EPVVVEA
+329 EQPVAVEA
-336 KRMSVTYPGRL
+336 KGLTITYPGHL
-347 MQPDFVAVNKVDFEI
+347 MQPDFKAVDGVDFTI

-388 QKISGGSLKVFG
+388 QKVSGGSLNVLG
-400 VEMNHVKE
+400 VEMNGVRE
-408 REFKS
+408 RDFKP

-425 GSSFDPLMT
+425 GSSFNPLMT
-434 IAENVAEPLIVHK
+434 IAENVAEPLIVHR
-447 KYSSVADARN
+447 KYGSVAEARG
-457 YVGELM
+457 YVGDLL

-469 RVYMDRFPHE
+469 RAYMNRFPHE

-487 ASLARAL
+487 ASLARGL

-522 KRLQVDIGFAC
+522 KRLQAEIGFAC

-548 RIMVMHKGQIV
+548 RVMVMHKGRIV
-559 EHGDAS
+559 EHGDAD
-565 QIIEHPQDPYTQ
+565 QIMRHPRNAYTQ
-577 KLLASLPVPDPRQ
+577 KLLASLPVPDPRE
-590 QRERR
+590 QR
-595 EQLHRLRGQE
+595 LHRAHLHELLASGK

>member
-1 MSEAN
+1 MSEKILEIKDERLSFFTPAGE
-6 KTQTV
+6 
-11 QAANDVKNDTN
+11 VKALN
-22 GSGASYGQAA
+22 
-32 ANAVMPHLSKDML
+32 
-45 ASVDKLGVSFVTD
+45 GVSFSMNQGDVL
-58 AGPIKAIDDIT
+58 GI
-69 FTIPRKTVVGVVGES
+69 VGES
-84 GSGKSVTARS
+84 GSGKSVTAYSIMGLTAYPGRLVGGTVWFNGHQIDKMTEKEFRKIRGNEVS
-94 IIKLLPDTASTSGA
+94 IIFQDPMTS
-108 IYISNKEGT
+108 
-117 GELDVLKLSGEDL
+117 
-130 RQLRGGEAAMVFQEP
+130 
-145 NSVLNPV
+145 LNPV
-152 FTIGWQIEE
+152 YTIGWQIEE

-168 KDKKELRAKSIEIL
+168 KDKKELRAKAINIL
-182 KKVGIPDAETRID
+182 KKVGIPDAETRVD

-231 DVTVQME
+231 DVTVQAE

-245 ARDEFGAS
+245 ARDEFDAS

-269 QVVVMYQGHVVE
+269 QVVVMYRGHVVE

-293 DPYTQRL
+293 DDYTKRL
-300 LASVPRIGE
+300 LGAVPRIGQ
-309 KLVVKNK
+309 KLVVRDREDKPIERK
-316 DGSVVRRSVDWRK
+316 ADWR
-329 EPVVVEA
+329 EQPIAVEA
-336 KRMSVTYPGRL
+336 KNLTITYPGHL
-347 MQPDFVAVNKVDFEI
+347 MQPDFKAVDGANFTI

-388 QKISGGSLKVFG
+388 QKVSGGSLNVLG
-400 VEMNHVKE
+400 IEMNGVKE
-408 REFKS
+408 RDFKP

-425 GSSFDPLMT
+425 GSSFNPLMT
-434 IAENVAEPLIVHK
+434 IAENVAEPLLVHR
-447 KYSSVADARN
+447 KYGSVADAKN
-457 YVGELM
+457 YVGDLL

-469 RVYMDRFPHE
+469 RAYMNRFPHE

-487 ASLARAL
+487 ASLARGL

-522 KRLQVDIGFAC
+522 KRLQAEIGFAC

-559 EHGDAS
+559 EHGDAG
-565 QIIEHPQDPYTQ
+565 QIMQHPENPYTK
-577 KLLASLPVPDPRQ
+577 KLLASLPVPDPREQ
-590 QRERR
+590 QQHRAH
-595 EQLHRLRGQE
+595 LHELLAQEA

>member
-1 MSEAN
+1 MSEQRQHNLADI
-6 KTQTV
+6 K
-11 QAANDVKNDTN
+11 D
-22 GSGASYGQAA
+22 
-32 ANAVMPHLSKDML
+32 LS
-45 ASVDKLGVSFVTD
+45 VSFMTD
-58 AGPIKAIDDIT
+58 AGSIKAVENVN

-94 IIKLLPDTASTSGA
+94 IIKLWPETATTSGA
-108 IYISNKEGT
+108 VYLSRRDGSD
-117 GELDVLKLSGEDL
+117 GLDVLSLSGE
-130 RQLRGGEAAMVFQEP
+130 QLRDMRGSEAAMVFQEP

-152 FTIGWQIEE
+152 YTIGWQIEE
-161 GLRAHGM
+161 GLRAHGL
-168 KDKKELRAKSIEIL
+168 KDRKKLRAKAVDIL
-182 KKVGIPDAETRID
+182 NKVGIPDAETRVD

-231 DVTVQME
+231 DVTVQAE

-245 ARDEFGAS
+245 ARDEFDAS

-269 QVVVMYQGHVVE
+269 QVVVMYRGHVVE
-281 QGDVEQIFYHPK
+281 QGTVEQVFYDPK
-293 DPYTQRL
+293 NDYTKRL
-300 LASVPRIGE
+300 LGAVPRVGQ
-309 KLVVKNK
+309 KLVVRDS
-316 DGSVVRRSVDWRK
+316 DGRVIERRFDWR
-329 EPVVVEA
+329 EQPVAVEA
-336 KRMSVTYPGRL
+336 KGLTITYPGHL
-347 MQPDFVAVNKVDFEI
+347 MQPDFKAVDGVDFTI

-388 QKISGGSLKVFG
+388 QKVSGGSLNVLG
-400 VEMNHVKE
+400 VEMNGVRE
-408 REFKS
+408 RDFKP

-425 GSSFDPLMT
+425 GSSFNPLMT
-434 IAENVAEPLIVHK
+434 IAENVAEPLIVHR
-447 KYSSVADARN
+447 KYGSVAEARD
-457 YVGELM
+457 YVGDLL

-469 RVYMDRFPHE
+469 RAYMNRFPHE

-487 ASLARAL
+487 ASLARGL

-522 KRLQVDIGFAC
+522 KRLQAEIGFAC

-548 RIMVMHKGQIV
+548 RVMVMHKGRIV
-559 EHGDAS
+559 EHGDAD
-565 QIIEHPQDPYTQ
+565 QIMRHPRNAYTQ
-577 KLLASLPVPDPRQ
+577 KLLASLPVPDPRE
-590 QRERR
+590 QR
-595 EQLHRLRGQE
+595 LHRAHLHELLASGK